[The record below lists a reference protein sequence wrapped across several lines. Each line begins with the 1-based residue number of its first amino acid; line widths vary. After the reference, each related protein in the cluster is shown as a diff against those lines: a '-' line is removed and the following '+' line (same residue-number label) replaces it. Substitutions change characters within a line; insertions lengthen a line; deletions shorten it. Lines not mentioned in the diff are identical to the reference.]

1 MLVIAASPSSPAE
14 PPMSGAPVRSVNSRA
29 HRAAHPLLSLAADAA
44 GCSSA
49 VTRLDAAAWV
59 SSEIEPQRLYEMVRD
74 LHEGGLITCDADES
88 NDSPAVRLTPRAE
101 ILRCVAN
108 GSAND
113 VIATQLDISV
123 HTVRTHMHNVMS
135 KLSVRSRAAAVDEA
149 RAQFLLGP
157 PDSDW

>member
-1 MLVIAASPSSPAE
+1 M
-14 PPMSGAPVRSVNSRA
+14 
-29 HRAAHPLLSLAADAA
+29 
-44 GCSSA
+44 
-49 VTRLDAAAWV
+49 
-59 SSEIEPQRLYEMVRD
+59 
-74 LHEGGLITCDADES
+74 
-88 NDSPAVRLTPRAE
+88 
-101 ILRCVAN
+101 AN